1 MNTIHNNNKLVI
13 DPAIFWPAIIAILA
27 ASIPLAMY
35 PEAGKAAV
43 NALLSSFTGTFGWL
57 YLLTGIGSFFFMCWL
72 AYGPLGRIK
81 MGAPDDQPEFKT
93 IPWIAMLF
101 CAGIGI
107 SICNWAFVEPLY
119 FLSGP
124 PLGIEAGTTA
134 ATEWAAMYPMFHWG
148 LVPWALYLMPALPM
162 AYVLYVRKVNV
173 LRLSEAC
180 RGILGN
186 AVDGPVGK
194 LIDVIVIFSIVGG
207 VGTSLGLSVP
217 LVSELFQEM
226 FGLEDSFGLQMG
238 ILAAW
243 TAMIAWSVYN
253 GLNKGIQTL
262 SNINAVLGFLLLFF
276 VLVAGPSVFLLN
288 LWSNSFGLFLDNFF
302 RINFWTDPVAKGGF
316 PESWTV
322 FYWAWWIAYAPM
334 MGLFVARISRGRTI
348 KDIVV
353 NGVVWGSIGC
363 WAFFAIW
370 GGYAIDLQLSG
381 TVDLQA
387 ILSSSGIP
395 ATVVAILKTLPA
407 SSLIIPLFTLLCF
420 VFLATTVD
428 SSAYML
434 ASICTKEITGYQEP
448 ARWNRILW
456 TLLLALV
463 GVGLLSVGGLKAVQT
478 STILVALPMIPVLVI
493 MSASLLR
500 WAYQDFG
507 AELSPYAI
515 ARCQRQGKA
524 VLVHQY
530 DDGKEEEFRPDPDY
544 YPNSSLD
551 AKPQPAS

>member
-1 MNTIHNNNKLVI
+1 MNTVQKNKKLTI
-13 DPAIFWPAIIAILA
+13 DPGIFWSSLIAILA
-27 ASIPLAMY
+27 ASIPLALY

-43 NALLSSFTGTFGWL
+43 DGLLSSFTGTFGWL
-57 YLLTGIGSFFFMCWL
+57 YLLTGIGSFLFMVWL

-81 MGAPDDQPEFKT
+81 MGAPDEQPEFKT
-93 IPWIAMLF
+93 VPWISMLF

-119 FLSGP
+119 LFSGP
-124 PLGIEAGTTA
+124 PLGIEGGTTEA
-134 ATEWAAMYPMFHWG
+134 AEWAAMYPMFHWG
-148 LVPWALYLMPALPM
+148 VVPWALYLMPALPM

-180 RGILGN
+180 RGILGK
-186 AVDGPVGK
+186 AVDGPIGK

-217 LVSELFQEM
+217 LVSALFQEM
-226 FGLEDSFGLQMG
+226 FGLADSFGLQMG
-238 ILAAW
+238 ILTAW

-262 SNINAVLGFLLLFF
+262 SNINAALGFLLLFF
-276 VLVAGPSVFLLN
+276 VLIVGPTIFLLN
-288 LWSNSFGLFLDNFF
+288 LWTNSVGLFLDNFF

-316 PESWTV
+316 PESWTI

-348 KDIVV
+348 KNIIV
-353 NGVVWGSIGC
+353 NGVVWGTLGC

-381 TVDLQA
+381 AVDLQA
-387 ILSSSGIP
+387 ILSSDGIP
-395 ATVVAILKTLPA
+395 ATVVAILKTLPVA
-407 SSLIIPLFTLLCF
+407 WLVIPLFTLLCF

-434 ASICTKEITGYQEP
+434 ASICTKELTGYEEP

-456 TLLLALV
+456 TLMLALV
-463 GVGLLSVGGLKAVQT
+463 GIGLLSVGGLKTVQT
-478 STILVALPMIPVLVI
+478 STILVALPMIPVLII
-493 MSASLLR
+493 MSASLVR
-500 WAYQDFG
+500 WAYSDFG

-515 ARCQRQGKA
+515 ARCQVQGKN
-524 VLVHQY
+524 VVVQQY
-530 DDGKEEEFRPDPDY
+530 DDGKKVM
-544 YPNSSLD
+544 LD
-551 AKPQPAS
+551 DGKE

>member
-1 MNTIHNNNKLVI
+1 MNTVQQNKKLTI
-13 DPAIFWPAIIAILA
+13 DPGIFWSSIIAILA
-27 ASIPLAMY
+27 ASIPLALY

-43 NALLSSFTGTFGWL
+43 DGLLSSFTGTFGWL
-57 YLLTGIGSFFFMCWL
+57 YLLTGIGSFLFMVWL

-81 MGAPDDQPEFKT
+81 MGAPDEQPEFRT
-93 IPWIAMLF
+93 IPWISMLF

-119 FLSGP
+119 LLSGP
-124 PLGIEAGTTA
+124 PLGIEGGTTEA
-134 ATEWAAMYPMFHWG
+134 AEWAAMYPMFHWG
-148 LVPWALYLMPALPM
+148 VVPWALYLMPALPM

-180 RGILGN
+180 RGILGK
-186 AVDGPVGK
+186 AVDGPIGK

-217 LVSELFQEM
+217 LVSALFQEM
-226 FGLEDSFGLQMG
+226 FGLADSFGLQMG
-238 ILAAW
+238 ILTAW

-262 SNINAVLGFLLLFF
+262 SNINAALGFLLLFF
-276 VLVAGPSVFLLN
+276 VLIVGPTIFLLN
-288 LWSNSFGLFLDNFF
+288 LWTNSVGLFLDNFF

-316 PESWTV
+316 PESWTI

-348 KDIVV
+348 KNIIV
-353 NGVVWGSIGC
+353 NGVVWGTLGC

-381 TVDLQA
+381 AVDLQA
-387 ILSSSGIP
+387 ILSNDGIP
-395 ATVVAILKTLPA
+395 ATVVAILKTLPVA
-407 SSLIIPLFTLLCF
+407 WLVIPLFTLLCF

-434 ASICTKEITGYQEP
+434 ASICTKELTGYEEP

-456 TLLLALV
+456 TLMLALV
-463 GVGLLSVGGLKAVQT
+463 GIGLLSVGGLKTVQT
-478 STILVALPMIPVLVI
+478 STILVALPMIPVLII
-493 MSASLLR
+493 MSASLVR
-500 WAYQDFG
+500 WAYRDFG

-515 ARCQRQGKA
+515 ARCQVQGKN
-524 VLVHQY
+524 VVVQQY
-530 DDGKEEEFRPDPDY
+530 DDGKKVM
-544 YPNSSLD
+544 LD
-551 AKPQPAS
+551 DGKE